1 MYQFVCMCMM
11 ELRLLPLYKLFTM
24 FCLYNLTIATKNHG
38 FNVMCCYWFMSRYH
52 VPRAWL
58 EASNNLLVVFEET
71 GGNPF
76 EISVKLRSAKVIC
89 AQVSESH
96 YPPLRKWSR
105 ADLTGGNIS
114 RNDMTPEMHL
124 KCQDGHIMSSIEFA
138 SYGTPNGS
146 CQKFSR
152 GNCHASNS
160 SSVVTEVNIPTQLF
174 EPDYSKCQALLV
186 LRICIEEHKHMTATS
201 W

>member
-1 MYQFVCMCMM
+1 
-11 ELRLLPLYKLFTM
+11 
-24 FCLYNLTIATKNHG
+24 
-38 FNVMCCYWFMSRYH
+38 
-52 VPRAWL
+52 
-58 EASNNLLVVFEET
+58 
-71 GGNPF
+71 
-76 EISVKLRSAKVIC
+76 
-89 AQVSESH
+89 
-96 YPPLRKWSR
+96 
-105 ADLTGGNIS
+105 
-114 RNDMTPEMHL
+114 MTPEMHL